1 MAEIQVRSVKKAL
14 DALDYI
20 AKVCIEEDGAT
31 LSAIAAELDEKLPT
45 LRNILKTME
54 SCGYLSRCGKLYRPG
69 AKHSDLARSGV
80 IKRLIEVTNPLL
92 QNAAESTGE
101 SMVFATMIN
110 GRREVLRRYQG
121 SSKIGVIIDVADDDR
136 IYKLETTRIML
147 AFADKSERQQFF
159 TMNGFPDASWPEA
172 AGGNL
177 EKCLNQLREVGF
189 ASSGGGNLSAY
200 AVPLLNSSG
209 LLLGSIG
216 AYAPAFRNDSRHEE
230 KLLQTLQK
238 IAAKVKEQF

>member
-1 MAEIQVRSVKKAL
+1 MAEVQVRSVKKAL

-20 AKVCIEEDGAT
+20 AKVSIEEDGAT

-54 SCGYLSRCGKLYRPG
+54 SCGYLARSGKLYRPG
-69 AKHSDLARSGV
+69 SKHSDLARSAV
-80 IKRLIEVTNPLL
+80 IKHLVSFTNPLL
-92 QNAAESTGE
+92 QNAAENTGE
-101 SMVFATMIN
+101 SMVMATMIN
-110 GRREVLRRYQG
+110 GQREVLKRFQG
-121 SSKIGVIIDVADDDR
+121 SNEIGVIVEVADKDR
-136 IYKLETTRIML
+136 MYKMETTRIML

-159 TMNGFPDASWPEA
+159 TMNGYPDASWPEA

-177 EKCLNQLREVGF
+177 EACLSQLRKVGF
-189 ASSGGGNLSAY
+189 ASSGGGNTCAY

-209 LLLGSIG
+209 LLLGAIG
-216 AYAPAFRNDSRHEE
+216 AYAPSFRNDQQHEE
-230 KLLQTLQK
+230 KLLQTLME